1 MSHTVWKKLSELD
14 VNEDKEQKGDFDY
27 LSWTDAIKH
36 VKDAGFD
43 LSWEIRDDVFF
54 PDGSMEVRVDVT
66 INGETLLMWLP
77 VMNHRN
83 QAIKNPNA
91 FEINKTRMR
100 CLVKGIA
107 AHGLGFY
114 IYAGEDLPVTR
125 EEFNTAQ
132 YDEFMRRYAENKH
145 NCAVWY
151 SQLTE
156 EEMSA
161 VKEGSP
167 KNKKTATQTVVRE
180 ILTQMHATFDEYA
193 EHLRQA
199 VAKGDVLAI
208 QQLQGELDEYE
219 RNCVKDRLSGE
230 EKHQYRNVMS
240 NVISMKEQTN
250 G

>member
-1 MSHTVWKKLSELD
+1 MSHTVWKKLSDID

-27 LSWTDAIKH
+27 LSWTDAIKQ
-36 VKDAGFD
+36 VKNAGFD

-66 INGETLLMWLP
+66 INGDTLLMWLP

-114 IYAGEDLPVTR
+114 IYAGEDLPVSN

-151 SQLTE
+151 SQLSE

-180 ILTQMHATFDEYA
+180 VMTQMHANFDDYA
-193 EHLRQA
+193 EQLSIA
-199 VAKGDVLAI
+199 VQKEDVTSVG
-208 QQLQGELDEYE
+208 QLWNEMVDYE
-219 RNCVKDRLSGE
+219 RRCVFDRLSKE
-230 EKHQYRNVMS
+230 VQVSLNNLIKRA
-240 NVISMKEQTN
+240 IALKEQGN